1 MGGKAGLKYFGQK
14 LTKPLKAGRPG
25 VGKWS
30 REGKALTNPEDIRDA
45 RMGFYSALNKVG
57 REEVFWDE
65 SDDMI
70 KMKPKQVKQV
80 AKKTTKAQPK
90 TLGTTRH
97 SRFHRNPA
105 VRREMYGDMVLGSG
119 KDLT

>member
-14 LTKPLKAGRPG
+14 LTKPLKAGSPPPG
-25 VGKWS
+25 TWS
-30 REGKALTNPEDIRDA
+30 RGGKKLTNPEDIRDA

-80 AKKTTKAQPK
+80 AKKMTKAQPK